1 MGMMLIRHYKEV
13 EKPLEEPK
21 VDLSKLTNVELRNM
35 LDEKGIEYDSKMVK
49 HELIRLLEGK

>member
-1 MGMMLIRHYKEV
+1 MGMMLRRHYKEV

-49 HELIRLLEGK
+49 DELIRLLEGK